1 MAFGI
6 RPSNVCI
13 QFSQIYAIHIML
25 PPDHEADCVEGHLQ
39 LRGCAQP
46 HGPVRLLGAAPGEGE
61 GDAAAPG
68 QVRPEGG
75 LLPVAQVVDVPTVLQ
90 IVVVP
95 PVVEAANISWQGKIN
110 NIMNESPPLINS
122 SFHKRLFTSLAALSN
137 KNMFKST

>member
-25 PPDHEADCVEGHLQ
+25 PPDHEADCVESHLQ

-75 LLPVAQVVDVPTVLQ
+75 LLPVAKVVDVPTVLQ

-95 PVVEAANISWQGKIN
+95 PVVEAANISW
-110 NIMNESPPLINS
+110 
-122 SFHKRLFTSLAALSN
+122 
-137 KNMFKST
+137 